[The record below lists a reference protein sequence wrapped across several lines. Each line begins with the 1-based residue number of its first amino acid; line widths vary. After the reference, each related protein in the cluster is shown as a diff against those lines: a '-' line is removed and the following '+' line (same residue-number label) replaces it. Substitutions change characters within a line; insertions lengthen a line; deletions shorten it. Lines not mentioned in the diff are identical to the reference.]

1 MEMGRKL
8 STKDDDVGVVRPQED
23 DDVDFGDEGGFS
35 DDGLGGGFDDGFDDL
50 GFGDV
55 GGGDGMNA
63 MQKHSELLKELMN
76 FAPYLKEKY
85 NGWLGVVWDQNSNTY
100 VRNPLLKP
108 IMNVQ
113 CAAWCVTFMNTYA
126 RDNNMITYI
135 SPVEYA
141 EIYEDLID
149 TVMFNIGTRS
159 EEFEIKEY
167 GDIMR
172 VCDEIIH
179 TSLFVMMGSGEGRA
193 SKILSES
200 VHRNENVNYNGNPQ
214 QQQGVMMSGN
224 GGGKKN
230 KGIFSKIGGMFN
242 NQ

>member
-1 MEMGRKL
+1 MKYNTREEEDVV
-8 STKDDDVGVVRPQED
+8 SSQDDDFVGND
-23 DDVDFGDEGGFS
+23 DNGFNDE
-35 DDGLGGGFDDGFDDL
+35 DGFNDL

-55 GGGDGMNA
+55 GTGDGSTA

-85 NGWLGVVWDQNSNTY
+85 NGWLGVVWDQNKKEY
-100 VRNPLLKP
+100 VKNPLLKP

-135 SPVEYA
+135 SGTEYA

-193 SKILSES
+193 SNILKES
-200 VHRNENVNYNGNPQ
+200 VHRSENISYVGNPQ
-214 QQQGVMMSGN
+214 QQQGVMMSN
-224 GGGKKN
+224 NSGKK
-230 KGIFSKIGGMFN
+230 KGIFNKIGGMFSN
-242 NQ
+242 N